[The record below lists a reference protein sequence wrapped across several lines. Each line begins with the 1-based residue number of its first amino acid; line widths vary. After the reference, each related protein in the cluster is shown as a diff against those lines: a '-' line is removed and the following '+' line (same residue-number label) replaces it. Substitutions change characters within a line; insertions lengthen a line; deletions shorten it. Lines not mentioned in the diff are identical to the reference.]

1 MNWEPPECYFVLY
14 IHEQMTEGIVIEMN
28 VRGESGQ
35 TEFVATMDDR
45 VSYVALWQAVLG
57 FDLIN
62 FVRGIWPF

>member
-1 MNWEPPECYFVLY
+1 M
-14 IHEQMTEGIVIEMN
+14 MIEMN

-57 FDLIN
+57 I
-62 FVRGIWPF
+62 